1 MITTAIHSEPID
13 LGRQGE
19 NLARTIEIDIS
30 AWRAEH
36 GEGTVQLLHQR
47 QGDSTPYPAAVEQ
60 VGDVVRWAITSADT
74 ARVGYGAAQL
84 LFFAAGDVL
93 AKQCIYRTYVSP
105 SLGQSAGEPPEA
117 QQPWVERVLAEA
129 AKVTGMTAR
138 AVELPA
144 GADPTAD
151 YADGILTIG
160 IPLGGEVSEAQV
172 AQAVADYLAAH
183 PIKES
188 DPTVPDWAK
197 QPNKPSYSADEVGA
211 IAQTELQAAVD
222 TALAQAKAS
231 GAFDGAPGS
240 QGEQGPQGKT
250 GVGIQS
256 VEQTTTSTED
266 GGTNIVTVTK
276 TDGTSSTFQ
285 VKNGSKG
292 STGPTGADGTDG
304 APGADGQD
312 GTTPTIGDNG
322 NWYIGDTDTG
332 KPSRGEIGPAGADGT
347 TGADGKSAYAYAVE
361 GGYTGTE
368 LEFKDKL
375 AAEKFVNPYAL
386 TFAGAVTGSY
396 DGSEALTV
404 EIPSGGG
411 GSNLPIPTAE
421 DVGKVPVVQGDLSF
435 GLGEMGGGDWEVI
448 ADQTL
453 GEEAASVSFD
463 FDVTYRRLRFIVY
476 GVPASGS
483 NATLDVRF
491 NGSLDKQRIQLS
503 NGLQSSNTSDG
514 VNKRAAQIYLE
525 KINGYIAFALCSV
538 NGGSENPNTMMYSP
552 STDSKKVD
560 WVDISKVVFYAANT
574 SFSAGSIFKLWGC
587 K

>member
-30 AWRAEH
+30 AWRAEY

-84 LFFAAGDVL
+84 LFYAGDVL

-144 GADPTAD
+144 GAAPTAD
-151 YADGILTIG
+151 YADGVLTIG
-160 IPLGGEVSEAQV
+160 IPLGDVAEEQI
-172 AQAVADYLAAH
+172 AQAVADYLATH

-197 QPNKPSYSADEVGA
+197 QPDKPRYTADEVGA
-211 IAQTELQAAVD
+211 IAQTELQAAVA
-222 TALAQAKAS
+222 TALAEAKAS
-231 GAFDGAPGS
+231 GAF
-240 QGEQGPQGKT
+240 
-250 GVGIQS
+250 
-256 VEQTTTSTED
+256 
-266 GGTNIVTVTK
+266 
-276 TDGTSSTFQ
+276 
-285 VKNGSKG
+285 
-292 STGPTGADGTDG
+292 DG

-322 NWYIGDTDTG
+322 NWFIGDTDTG

-347 TGADGKSAYAYAVE
+347 TGADGKSAYQFAVE
-361 GGYTGTE
+361 GGYTGTKA
-368 LEFKDKL
+368 EFAAKL
-375 AAEKFVNPYAL
+375 AQEKFANPNAL
-386 TFAGAVTGSY
+386 TFVGAVSDSY
-396 DGSEALTV
+396 DGSEAVTV

-411 GSNLPIPTAE
+411 ASGEGAWTYVKITLEESVNAWTIPIPSAKR
-421 DVGKVPVVQGDLSF
+421 VIIISF
-435 GLGEMGGGDWEVI
+435 LRANDTENSLNTG
-448 ADQTL
+448 
-453 GEEAASVSFD
+453 SV
-463 FDVTYRRLRFIVY
+463 
-476 GVPASGS
+476 
-483 NATLDVRF
+483 NATFKVNDKHAGYPLVYLRNSAKFYSLSDIEKVKAHTKVLSAGPF
-491 NGSLDKQRIQLS
+491 DNGIAYSLSKQLS
-503 NGLQSSNTSDG
+503 VCGWTQTTADATEEITSLQFSLSTG
-514 VNKRAAQIYLE
+514 YLFPADCTVE
-525 KINGYIAFALCSV
+525 VWYK
-538 NGGSENPNTMMYSP
+538 
-552 STDSKKVD
+552 
-560 WVDISKVVFYAANT
+560 
-574 SFSAGSIFKLWGC
+574 
-587 K
+587 

>member
-1 MITTAIHSEPID
+1 MITTAMNHSEPLD

-19 NLARTIEIDIS
+19 NLARTIDIDIS
-30 AWRAEH
+30 AWRAEY
-36 GEGTVQLLHQR
+36 GEGNVQLLHQR
-47 QGDSTPYPAAVEQ
+47 PGDSTPYPAAVEQ
-60 VGDVVRWAITSADT
+60 AGDVVRWAITAADT

-84 LFFAAGDVL
+84 LFYAGDVL

-144 GADPTAD
+144 GAAPTAD

-160 IPLGGEVSEAQV
+160 IPLSDVSEEQV

-197 QPNKPSYSADEVGA
+197 AAQKPSYTASEVGA

-231 GAFDGAPGS
+231 GAFDGADGAPGP
-240 QGEQGPQGKT
+240 QGEQGPQGIQGET

-256 VEQTTTSTED
+256 VVQTTESTED
-266 GGTNIVTVTK
+266 GGTNVITVTK
-276 TDGTSSTFQ
+276 TDGTISTFA
-285 VKNGSKG
+285 VRNG
-292 STGPTGADGTDG
+292 STGPAGEDGKDG

-322 NWYIGDTDTG
+322 NWFIGDTDTG

-347 TGADGKSAYAYAVE
+347 TGADGKSAYQYAVE

-368 LEFKDKL
+368 SEFAAKL
-375 AAEKFVNPYAL
+375 AKEKFANPNAL
-386 TFAGAVTGSY
+386 TFTGAVTGSY
-396 DGSEALTV
+396 DGSAPMEVA
-404 EIPSGGG
+404 IPSGGG
-411 GSNLPIPTAE
+411 SSGGGIAEETIMEITLTEDVSDISEPISETIKTKILSCKHIRFEAHLTKPTSDDGSDRGNLTVGIYDKSWYLSYFAKTVKCLPSNSVSYIGYHDLVATSDKSNYVSPQLQCVSGENFTPTSSLTYFHWVYVASNLSTESTLKISGTIPI
-421 DVGKVPVVQGDLSF
+421 
-435 GLGEMGGGDWEVI
+435 
-448 ADQTL
+448 
-453 GEEAASVSFD
+453 
-463 FDVTYRRLRFIVY
+463 
-476 GVPASGS
+476 GS
-483 NATLDVRF
+483 
-491 NGSLDKQRIQLS
+491 
-503 NGLQSSNTSDG
+503 
-514 VNKRAAQIYLE
+514 
-525 KINGYIAFALCSV
+525 
-538 NGGSENPNTMMYSP
+538 
-552 STDSKKVD
+552 
-560 WVDISKVVFYAANT
+560 
-574 SFSAGSIFKLWGC
+574 GSIFRLIARY
-587 K
+587 